1 MAIAYLQAAGL
12 DEGRIPA
19 WFPTADGGPD
29 ERRWRLVGRL
39 AASGGTAVAP
49 ISTSAG
55 RLFDAVAS
63 LLGVAHWSSF
73 EASAAMRLEALAR
86 TVPAGSVSAIPVRHF
101 GTPMVLDTPALVAAL
116 VEQYRAGAAAAE
128 LAAVFHESLAA
139 AVVSACADLADR
151 TGVTRVALSG
161 GVFQNAL
168 LLARTSALLRERSLL
183 VYTNHAVPANDG
195 GVSLGQA
202 FVAASRSAAPAYGWS

>member
-1 MAIAYLQAAGL
+1 M
-12 DEGRIPA
+12 
-19 WFPTADGGPD
+19 
-29 ERRWRLVGRL
+29 
-39 AASGGTAVAP
+39 
-49 ISTSAG
+49 STSAG

-63 LLGVAHWSSF
+63 LLGVAHASSF

-86 TVPAGSVSAIPVRHF
+86 TATTASVQAIPVRST
-101 GTPMVLDTPALVAAL
+101 GTPLVLDTPSLVAEL
-116 VEQYRAGAAAAE
+116 VERHHAGRDAAE

-139 AVVSACADLADR
+139 AVASACADLAGT

-168 LLARTSALLRERSLL
+168 LLSRTSALLRERALS

-202 FVAASRSAAPAYGWS
+202 FVAASRARGGA